1 MRKPGPERDAR
12 KLAVPIVL
20 AVALSTTA
28 VTVATTT
35 AVTLVASAGCDDDD
49 NPPVD
54 AGVDTPLI

>member
-1 MRKPGPERDAR
+1 VRKPDTAR
-12 KLAVPIVL
+12 KARKIAVPIVL

-28 VTVATTT
+28 VTVATT
-35 AVTLVASAGCDDDD
+35 AVTVVASAGCDDDD